1 MAQRIAD
8 GRRNAFL
15 SMMRRVEARQ
25 ETGWNKNV
33 YLTETSRRSTRNL
46 QVEDATFQSLRDS
59 LEKIDR
65 WQFIEEIEGLK
76 RQLHEKDRLLE
87 QQQNVIGNS
96 NTAISTPAATCT
108 PAVTVPLLVAENHS
122 SPNHPTESHN
132 TSSNHEDIVNELLQL
147 RHSHTI
153 LQTQYDHQTAQIQRS
168 MLDASRALDSVVHLE
183 GHTLHGRHMCASAQ
197 CVGWLLSARQG
208 LEAVVSTLSSDSN
221 ATHGVHDKP
230 ARTTAEGLPAAPSTN
245 QPIDPNTPTGSV
257 EAALT
262 AGLKREQTLVDMC
275 KRLEHENQTLVEKVT
290 RLEGLLTVVETR
302 QQEGAPTLTQD
313 ELPHDDDACGS
324 GE

>member
-65 WQFIEEIEGLK
+65 WQFVEEIEGLK

-87 QQQNVIGNS
+87 QQNVIGNS
-96 NTAISTPAATCT
+96 NTATSTPAATCI
-108 PAVTVPLLVAENHS
+108 PAVTIPLLVAENQN

-132 TSSNHEDIVNELLQL
+132 TPSNHLDIVNELLQL

-153 LQTQYDHQTAQIQRS
+153 LQTQYDRQTAQIQHS
-168 MLDASRALDSVVHLE
+168 MFDASHALDSVVHLE

-208 LEAVVSTLSSDSN
+208 LEAVVSTLSNDVN
-221 ATHGVHDKP
+221 TTHGVHDKS
-230 ARTTAEGLPAAPSTN
+230 ASTAVEGLQAVPSTG
-245 QPIDPNTPTGSV
+245 QPIDPVAPAGPV
-257 EAALT
+257 EAALA

-275 KRLEHENQTLVEKVT
+275 KRLEQENQTLTEKVT
-290 RLEGLLTVVETR
+290 RLEGMLAVVESR
-302 QQEGAPTLTQD
+302 QQEGAPTLTHD
-313 ELPHDDDACGS
+313 ELKDDDDAYGS